1 MAALPAFRLDA
12 APQIGM
18 RASASHCSFQAWD
31 RLSRYGTQVEAE
43 TVITSG
49 VEDTYAT
56 AVKEEGNKVAVLV
69 TRYADD
75 TDSGFVKGMKIILD
89 GQYTEVTGHLTDD
102 THIYTEIPLE
112 IKDNYVEIVLKP
124 NSFLVVEL
132 R

>member
-1 MAALPAFRLDA
+1 M
-12 APQIGM
+12 
-18 RASASHCSFQAWD
+18 
-31 RLSRYGTQVEAE
+31 
-43 TVITSG
+43 ITSG

-56 AVKEEGNKVAVLV
+56 AVKGEGNKVAVLV
-69 TRYADD
+69 TRYSDA